1 MNHERDQERERDQEN
16 VELDSFE
23 ASLRER
29 FQRQTLSATDE
40 IEASTI
46 WNAMHAELQRQSE
59 NVGPVMR
66 AREVS
71 SKDYFTYRNMLAFA
85 VGGLLIAFSSVCMV
99 AAKQRSD
106 GTVLSTTTHV
116 ERMRPRNHRSGGTRY
131 EWLPEEREIWEQLM
145 KQTAGVIDPNSTVVI
160 ALSIQQR

>member
-1 MNHERDQERERDQEN
+1 MNHERDQERDREN

-29 FQRQTLSATDE
+29 FQRQTHSAADE

-46 WNAMHAELQRQSE
+46 WNAMHAELQHQSE
-59 NVGPVMR
+59 NVGPVVKAR
-66 AREVS
+66 AVP
-71 SKDYFTYRNMLAFA
+71 SKDYFTYRNMLACA
-85 VGGLLIAFSSVCMV
+85 VGGLLVAFSSVFLV

-116 ERMRPRNHRSGGTRY
+116 ERMMPRNHRSGGTRH

-145 KQTAGVIDPNSTVVI
+145 KQTAGVIDPDSTVVI
-160 ALSIQQR
+160 ALSIQQK